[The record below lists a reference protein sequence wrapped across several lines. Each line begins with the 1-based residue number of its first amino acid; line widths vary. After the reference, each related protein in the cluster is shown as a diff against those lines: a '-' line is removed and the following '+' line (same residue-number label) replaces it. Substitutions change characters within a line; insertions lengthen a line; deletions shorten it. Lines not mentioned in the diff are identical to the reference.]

1 MPEKML
7 REWDKEP
14 ETADLVTRYFR
25 VKWLYERFMLEPGR
39 ILKIKE
45 KINSLNVFPKAYPL
59 IDERKGIRKV
69 TVDNYNIYY
78 KVYDSRKTV
87 HIISVIHS
95 KMNQQA
101 ELRKLS
107 DSE

>member
-1 MPEKML
+1 MQVYKVIITPLAENNLTTTALYIGICL
-7 REWDKEP
+7 RN
-14 ETADLVTRYFR
+14 TQAANNT
-25 VKWLYERFMLEPGR
+25 

-45 KINSLNVFPKAYPL
+45 RINSLNVFPKAYPL
-59 IDERKGIRKV
+59 IDERKEIRKV
-69 TVDNYNIYY
+69 TVDNHNISY